1 MNPKEEPCPDSAL
14 CLAGGGDV
22 GTLGLPGTGT
32 TGTADSEVSLF
43 LLFIFSLIGLE
54 TAVGVLRVAP
64 ADARLE
70 PGTGDVGVAAGDVAE
85 ADVVW
90 SIVG

>member
-22 GTLGLPGTGT
+22 GTLGLPGTGI
-32 TGTADSEVSLF
+32 TGTADSQVSLF

-54 TAVGVLRVAP
+54 AAAGVFLT
-64 ADARLE
+64 DARLE
-70 PGTGDVGVAAGDVAE
+70 PGTGDRASVAE
-85 ADVVW
+85 TDVVR
-90 SIVG
+90 SSVE

>member
-22 GTLGLPGTGT
+22 GTLGLPGT
-32 TGTADSEVSLF
+32 TGTADSQVSLF

-54 TAVGVLRVAP
+54 AAAGVLLT
-64 ADARLE
+64 DARLE
-70 PGTGDVGVAAGDVAE
+70 PGTGDRASVAE
-85 ADVVW
+85 TDVVR
-90 SIVG
+90 SSVE